1 MIWPVIFLSGILT
14 YATRFLPLSKIMP
27 QNLPKFMQEGL
38 QYVSIAVLTP
48 IIINSIFIT
57 DNDFVVSVNTPK
69 IYAALAAIAVA
80 LISKSIFIT
89 LIIGLSVL
97 WIFEF
102 IIKSFILEFLKVSKN
117 FPPKFS
123 KPKESIS
130 LSIDTKIIRF
140 FELISKL
147 TNFFL
152 KSLDLS
158 KSDTK

>member
-48 IIINSIFIT
+48 IIINSIIIS
-57 DNDFVVSVNTPK
+57 DNNFMISENNPK
-69 IYAALAAIAVA
+69 IYAALAAIVVA
-80 LISKSIFIT
+80 FVSKSILFT

-102 IIKSFILEFLKVSKN
+102 II
-117 FPPKFS
+117 
-123 KPKESIS
+123 
-130 LSIDTKIIRF
+130 
-140 FELISKL
+140 
-147 TNFFL
+147 
-152 KSLDLS
+152 
-158 KSDTK
+158 

>member
-27 QNLPKFMQEGL
+27 QKLPKFMQEGL

-48 IIINSIFIT
+48 IIINSIFISN
-57 DNDFVVSVNTPK
+57 NDFVVSVNNPK

-102 IIKSFILEFLKVSKN
+102 IIK
-117 FPPKFS
+117 
-123 KPKESIS
+123 
-130 LSIDTKIIRF
+130 
-140 FELISKL
+140 
-147 TNFFL
+147 
-152 KSLDLS
+152 
-158 KSDTK
+158 

>member
-27 QNLPKFMQEGL
+27 KNLPKFVKEGL

-48 IIINSIFIT
+48 IIINSIFISN
-57 DNDFVVSVNTPK
+57 NDFVVSVNNPK

-102 IIKSFILEFLKVSKN
+102 IIK
-117 FPPKFS
+117 
-123 KPKESIS
+123 
-130 LSIDTKIIRF
+130 
-140 FELISKL
+140 
-147 TNFFL
+147 
-152 KSLDLS
+152 
-158 KSDTK
+158 

>member
-27 QNLPKFMQEGL
+27 KNLPKFVKEGL

-48 IIINSIFIT
+48 IIINSILIS
-57 DNDFVVSVNTPK
+57 DNDFIIIENNPK

-102 IIKSFILEFLKVSKN
+102 IIK
-117 FPPKFS
+117 
-123 KPKESIS
+123 
-130 LSIDTKIIRF
+130 
-140 FELISKL
+140 
-147 TNFFL
+147 
-152 KSLDLS
+152 
-158 KSDTK
+158 

>member
-14 YATRFLPLSKIMP
+14 YATRFSPLSKIMP
-27 QNLPKFMQEGL
+27 KNLPKFVKEGL

-57 DNDFVVSVNTPK
+57 NNDFVVSVNNPK

-102 IIKSFILEFLKVSKN
+102 IIK
-117 FPPKFS
+117 
-123 KPKESIS
+123 
-130 LSIDTKIIRF
+130 
-140 FELISKL
+140 
-147 TNFFL
+147 
-152 KSLDLS
+152 
-158 KSDTK
+158 